1 MTGPG
6 IARGV
11 DDARLDMFAQKQ
23 KPYEAIPPTQA
34 ALHQHVKH
42 ATSQAGYIW
51 SQSLVCQPETQSP
64 AHWGWTKTGHR
75 WQIVW
80 TMLPAIA
87 ESCQRLSKCGC
98 KIECCGRCKCHRF
111 GLTHYVAANV
121 KLKCRRTP

>member
-80 TMLPAIA
+80 TMLPAICRELPVA
-87 ESCQRLSKCGC
+87 LQVWMQDRMLWTMQMPSFWSNSLCS
-98 KIECCGRCKCHRF
+98 CKCE
-111 GLTHYVAANV
+111 T
-121 KLKCRRTP
+121 